1 MDELIDEQT
10 PSVLCPPA
18 CASPPLKC
26 RRLGKKSAFF
36 PLGRGLPALTM
47 RSIHGMGEG
56 LPVHR
61 GSQGAP
67 AWRGACNRIPA
78 GPVVWLGCVL
88 GG

>member
-1 MDELIDEQT
+1 MSRHPQ
-10 PSVLCPPA
+10 SGARPPV
-18 CASPPLKC
+18 PPPQVPAAGKEK
-26 RRLGKKSAFF
+26 RLF
-36 PLGRGLPALTM
+36 PLGRGLPTLTM